1 MGAAFARD
9 APTTLQTIVSALL
22 RTKLELAIA
31 GLDGSGKSTL
41 ANVLR
46 DPLLAPEGANSTVP
60 TIGLVVTRTKQRGID
75 VMLWDLGGHERFRED
90 WARHVRG
97 CGALIFV
104 VDCADPDRFVEAR
117 QALQRLLEDPVI
129 GRMPLL
135 VLANKIDLL
144 APADRACEEVRGWAT
159 LAREL
164 SLMDVDD
171 DAEGFDDHTASGS
184 TSRRRR
190 GRRVH
195 YGGGGGVTGGGGSAG
210 GRWSILGVSAS
221 RGTNLAQLL
230 RWLVL
235 QAHSVGEEP
244 SGGELAEG
252 TDAAGGAGASGR
264 LGRLWQS
271 LWGSKVGRRSSR
283 WRGFSLLSD
292 ASRSLL
298 VEAS

>member
-9 APTTLQTIVSALL
+9 APPTLQTIVSALL

-41 ANVLR
+41 ASVLR
-46 DPLLAPEGANSTVP
+46 DPLLAPQGGNSTTP
-60 TIGLVVTRTKQRGID
+60 TIGLVVTRAKQRGID
-75 VMLWDLGGHERFRED
+75 VMLWDLGGHQRFRED
-90 WARHVRG
+90 WVRHIRG

-104 VDCADPDRFVEAR
+104 VDCADPQRFGEAR
-117 QALQRLLEDPVI
+117 QALQRLLEDPII

-164 SLMDVDD
+164 SLRGTDD
-171 DAEGFDDHTASGS
+171 DQGFDDLTGG
-184 TSRRRR
+184 SRRRR
-190 GRRVH
+190 SRRVR
-195 YGGGGGVTGGGGSAG
+195 YGGDGEAGGGVAGGGGSAG

-221 RGTNLAQLL
+221 RRINLAQLL

-235 QAHSVGEEP
+235 QAH
-244 SGGELAEG
+244 
-252 TDAAGGAGASGR
+252 GAGDQPNAEPDGPDAGEAGAAGR
-264 LGRLWQS
+264 LGKLWQS
-271 LWGSKVGRRSSR
+271 LWGSKAGRRSSR

-298 VEAS
+298 VEAG